1 MNVETSTEEREANE
15 RTILLVDQDRRD
27 SEYGSD
33 GESPMSNELDEEN
46 PQVNV
51 SGPSETINQDE
62 GRVKYVIY
70 YV

>member
-33 GESPMSNELDEEN
+33 GESPVISGRFGAAN
-46 PQVNV
+46 VNI
-51 SGPSETINQDE
+51 T
-62 GRVKYVIY
+62 
-70 YV
+70 

>member
-1 MNVETSTEEREANE
+1 VTHCPTC
-15 RTILLVDQDRRD
+15 LQ
-27 SEYGSD
+27 
-33 GESPMSNELDEEN
+33 MSNELDEEN